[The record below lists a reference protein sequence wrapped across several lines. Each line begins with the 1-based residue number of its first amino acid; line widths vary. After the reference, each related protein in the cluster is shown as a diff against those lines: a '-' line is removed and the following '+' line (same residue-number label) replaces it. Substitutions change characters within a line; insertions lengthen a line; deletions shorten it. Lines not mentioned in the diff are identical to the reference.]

1 MNLTEIMEQ
10 IEAKKEQ
17 AACLRRQTIDIDT
30 DITALRQAAEE
41 IKSGLHPGM
50 HVTYS
55 GKEYILFRHNGY
67 HWLGHQVLK
76 GGRISD
82 VLRDLW
88 GDVKKIESR
97 EAEADVKGEDN

>member
-1 MNLTEIMEQ
+1 MNLAEIREQ
-10 IEAKKEQ
+10 IKAKEEQ
-17 AACLRRQTIDIDT
+17 AACLRQQVRDIDT

-41 IKSGLHPGM
+41 IESGLHPGM
-50 HVTYS
+50 HVTCS

-67 HWLGHQVLK
+67 HWFGHQVLR

-82 VLRDLW
+82 VLRSLW

-97 EAEADVKGEDN
+97 EAEAE